1 MIDRLADLVRL
12 ITVVSRGRCTQ
23 IAVGTKNGE
32 ISIYDLASASLV
44 ETVKAHVGTLWSM
57 HIRPDGCGLVTG
69 GADKEVKFWD
79 VEEKP
84 VNEDDVCRPA
94 TDRTS
99 ACETDFELAQIDN
112 DLVPSPHQDTQ
123 DD

>member
-1 MIDRLADLVRL
+1 MIDRSADLARL
-12 ITVVSRGRCTQ
+12 INTVSRGRCTQ

-44 ETVKAHVGTLWSM
+44 ETVKAHAGTLWSM
-57 HIRPDGCGLVTG
+57 HIRPDGRGLVTG
-69 GADKEVKFWD
+69 GADKDVKFWD
-79 VEEKP
+79 IEEKR
-84 VNEDDVCRPA
+84 VNEDDVCRHA

-123 DD
+123 ND